1 MLILGRHRAVP
12 AHDQTEAAMALV
24 GVDGYSEHDGEV
36 VLRMDVAAASY
47 SGREGGDV
55 HVEVVARGGR
65 SLGEGVV
72 PGAPIQNGPWQ
83 D

>member
-36 VLRMDVAAASY
+36 VLRMDVAAA
-47 SGREGGDV
+47 
-55 HVEVVARGGR
+55 
-65 SLGEGVV
+65 
-72 PGAPIQNGPWQ
+72 
-83 D
+83 